1 MTKRLVKTLKHGLTI
16 LFATTI
22 EQYVPNWD
30 NHLPHNLF
38 GYCYDIQT
46 NIKFFRHM
54 ILTNHIPRQFLKS
67 IGERF

>member
-22 EQYVPNWD
+22 EQNVPNWD
-30 NHLPHNLF
+30 NQLPQNLF
-38 GYCYDIQT
+38 GYCYGIQT
-46 NIKFFRHM
+46 NIDFFQH
-54 ILTNHIPRQFLKS
+54 ILTSHTPKLFFKS